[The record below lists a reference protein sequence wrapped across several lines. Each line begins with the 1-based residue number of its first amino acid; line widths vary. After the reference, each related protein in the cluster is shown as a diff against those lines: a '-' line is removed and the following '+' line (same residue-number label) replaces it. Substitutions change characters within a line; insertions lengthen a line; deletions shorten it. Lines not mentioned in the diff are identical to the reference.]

1 MFLPQWLSSSQK
13 KCRSRAI
20 MGNGLVCTQVCAS
33 KMNGDSYSL
42 NFVCNRRSAVWA
54 AVAMWQKV
62 LELKKKKRRP
72 PCSPFEKE
80 TICFQS
86 RTRIRNSS
94 LYAGQWSSLVFLC
107 RGIPKPRRWL
117 IQTTSPANCTREMI
131 GRQKAQS
138 DGAALPKISE
148 GKSSRTSISIHESE
162 IFEKEL
168 K

>member
-1 MFLPQWLSSSQK
+1 MFLQWLSSSQK
-13 KCRSRAI
+13 KCRSRAT

-33 KMNGDSYSL
+33 KINGDSYSL
-42 NFVCNRRSAVWA
+42 YFVCTQRSAVWA
-54 AVAMWQKV
+54 AVAMWQTV
-62 LELKKKKRRP
+62 LELKKKMATPP
-72 PCSPFEKE
+72 PCSLFEKE

-86 RTRIRNSS
+86 STRIRNSS

-162 IFEKEL
+162 LFEREL